1 MEECAEVNGG
11 MSGNIKNAEKWRDGL
26 IGLMDMGFR
35 IDKMVLD
42 R

>member
-1 MEECAEVNGG
+1 METD
-11 MSGNIKNAEKWRDGL
+11 KNAEGWRDGL